1 MLLKKGFTL
10 RPLGDEYILL
20 AEGAEVVNF
29 NKMLT
34 LNETAAFLYRK
45 AEEADGHFTPEEL
58 ATWILSEYDAT
69 PEQAAADANALANKW
84 LAIGIC
90 E

>member
-1 MLLKKGFTL
+1 MRLRSGFTL
-10 RPLGDEYILL
+10 RPLGSDFILL

-34 LNETAAFLYRK
+34 LNETAAYLWKLLEGKDFSAEQMADFLC
-45 AEEADGHFTPEEL
+45 A
-58 ATWILSEYDAT
+58 EYDVAR
-69 PEQAAADANALANKW
+69 EQALADSKTLIAKW
-84 LAIGIC
+84 QEAGII